1 MDFSWSR
8 KRKYK
13 LLENDKKDLRTITDN
28 KRKQKKIKRNR
39 KRKIINLY

>member
-13 LLENDKKDLRTITDN
+13 LLENDKKDIRTITDN